1 MRVLGKII
9 SFEGFENS
17 YYNFVYDGV
26 HFNEVLILQITVF
39 NSTMDI
45 FHHILFSEY
54 VPNITC
60 VKMNISRKNFE
71 QNPQFYQKRSSRRVL
86 LKKC

>member
-54 VPNITC
+54 VPNITR
-60 VKMNISRKNFE
+60 VKMNISRKKFRAE
-71 QNPQFYQKRSSRRVL
+71 PTIL
-86 LKKC
+86 PKKKLT